1 MRTTV
6 NSTLHRILSIAIL
19 GAAFTLSG
27 CASDQAPTNTRFD
40 FGPAV
45 MGAAPAG
52 AGIGAVVITDVTGSA
67 ALDSERMYYRLN
79 YSDPLQFRPYTQSH
93 WSATP
98 LQLITQRLKM
108 RIAQSGAK
116 ALNATDAAAG
126 VPILRVEV
134 DDFSHNFSSAT
145 QSEGQVVIRASLFT
159 EHKLIDQKTFV
170 RNTSASSANAAG
182 GAQALAASTDAIAA
196 DMVAWLSILRARK

>member
-1 MRTTV
+1 M
-6 NSTLHRILSIAIL
+6 NPTLHRLLSIATL
-19 GAAFTLSG
+19 GATLVLSG
-27 CASDQAPTNTRFD
+27 CASDKAPSNTTFD
-40 FGPAV
+40 FGPAL
-45 MGAAPAG
+45 MPATPTG
-52 AGIGAVVITDVTGSA
+52 SAIGAVVVTDVTGSA

-79 YSDPLQFRPYTQSH
+79 YSDPLQARSYSQSR

-98 LQLITQRLKM
+98 LQLITQRLKT

-134 DDFSHNFSSAT
+134 DDFTHSFSSVN

-196 DMVAWLSILRARK
+196 DMVAWLSALRARK

>member
-1 MRTTV
+1 V
-6 NSTLHRILSIAIL
+6 KPTLHRLLSIALL
-19 GAAFTLSG
+19 GATVALTLALSG
-27 CASDQAPTNTRFD
+27 CASDKAPANTTFD
-40 FGPAV
+40 FGPAA

-79 YSDPLQFRPYTQSH
+79 YSDPLQFRAYSQSR

-98 LQLITQRLKM
+98 LQLITQRLKT

-134 DDFSHNFSSAT
+134 DDFSHTFASPT
-145 QSEGQVVIRASLFT
+145 QSEGQVVLRASLFT

-170 RNTSASSANAAG
+170 RNTSAGSANAAG

-196 DMVAWLSILRARK
+196 DMVAWLSTLRTRK